1 MPIKKIDLK
10 KNNFKIILMQ
20 ANEFTTLPEQE
31 KMLVARNY
39 MRQLISENN
48 KDINHILSIIAK
60 QSNMKDAK
68 FGYPKMMSEFG
79 KLFLFCGSNDM
90 DHLYDVLESVN
101 VNSTSPKKMVDYMD
115 LYTLYCF
122 NEVQK
127 HFVYILSQ
135 TNFASFKDFKSV
147 SQFLLTN
154 VFPRF
159 TNKLSRDEFTDN
171 NLSYTKFPGKYNA
184 LDFDLP
190 KIRESDNYITNYD
203 KVFFKSEKLSY
214 DSTSIEGNKVIIKN
228 VSDTRN
234 KLKENRTDDFDYTK
248 PIVTISPVE
257 KHIQMYIKSYMA
269 KLITEDMQ
277 LPKRQRV
284 QPYEV
289 LIDFYPQD
297 ISYAMKRQQYFD
309 FCVQS
314 NPYYKDEKQSQAQK
328 ERYKRERELE
338 EAEQKSIL
346 QYHGKDYYLDHSG
359 RFITSEE
366 EFPLDRW
373 VSHPY
378 DEVFTYHGTKDIYLG
393 DIKIGQLN
401 HDGEY
406 EYTDYYTVE
415 DEYEEK

>member
-39 MRQLISENN
+39 MRQIISENN
-48 KDINHILSIIAK
+48 KDINHILSIIAR
-60 QSNMKDAK
+60 QNNLGNVSFA
-68 FGYPKMMSEFG
+68 YPRIMGEFG
-79 KLFLFCGSNDM
+79 KLFLYCGSNDM
-90 DHLYDVLESVN
+90 DHLYDVLESTN
-101 VNSTSPKKMVDYMD
+101 VNYNKPKKMVDYMD

-127 HFVYILSQ
+127 CFIDRLAKTYSAKIS
-135 TNFASFKDFKSV
+135 SFDSIVKMLNNDI
-147 SQFLLTN
+147 
-154 VFPRF
+154 FPRF
-159 TNKLSRDEFTDN
+159 TNELFSNDYTAN
-171 NLSYTKFPGKYNA
+171 NLIYNKFPGQYNA
-184 LDFDLP
+184 LSYNLP
-190 KIRESDNYITNYD
+190 KINIVDNFMTNHD
-203 KVFFKSEKLSY
+203 KVFFMSKKLSY
-214 DSTSIEGNKVIIKN
+214 DTTSIEGNKVILKN
-228 VSDTRN
+228 MDVTRN
-234 KLKENRTDDFDYTK
+234 RLKENRTDDFDYTN

-269 KLITEDMQ
+269 KIITDEVG
-277 LPKRQRV
+277 LSKRQRV
-284 QPYEV
+284 KPYEV

-297 ISYAMKRQQYFD
+297 IEYGMKKQQYFD
-309 FCVQS
+309 FISQS

-346 QYHGKDYYLDHSG
+346 QYNGKDYYLDQSG